1 LSTGDYKARARDAE
15 ATRLALLKAAQRRFA
30 VLGYDR
36 TTTRDIAE
44 DAGVNP
50 ALINRYFGGKEG
62 LFEEVLAAAPELPAS
77 KYALGDDLVSDFL
90 ASLRDDAWP
99 EFGQHPL
106 LLLLRDS
113 SAGEEIQAL
122 RAQGMRGAVERILEA
137 SGVEPSREAE
147 IRAQLVLALL
157 SGIVV
162 HRFMTPVEPLASA
175 SDAEL
180 RAALQD
186 AVDALLSPSPPG
198 GRSPG
203 DR

>member
-1 LSTGDYKARARDAE
+1 VITLADEVRARDAQ

-30 VLGYDR
+30 VMGYDR
-36 TTTRDIAE
+36 TTTRDVAE

-50 ALINRYFGGKEG
+50 ALINRYFGGKDG
-62 LFEEVLAAAPELPAS
+62 LFEAVLAAAPDLLAS
-77 KYALGDDLVSDFL
+77 KYPLSEDLVGDFL
-90 ASLRDDAWP
+90 ASLSPGSWP

-113 SAGEEIQAL
+113 SASEEIQVL
-122 RAQGMRGAVERILEA
+122 RSAGMRAAVDRLVEA
-137 SGVEPSREAE
+137 SGLAAGREAE
-147 IRAQLVLALL
+147 IRAQLLLALL

-175 SDAEL
+175 SDDEL
-180 RAALQD
+180 RPALQD
-186 AVDALLSPSPPG
+186 AVDALLRQSPPA
-198 GRSPG
+198 GRSRR

>member
-1 LSTGDYKARARDAE
+1 MITLGAEPRARDAE

-36 TTTRDIAE
+36 TTTREVAD

-62 LFEEVLAAAPELPAS
+62 LFQAVLAAAPELPAS
-77 KYALGDDLVSDFL
+77 KYTLGDDLVSDFL
-90 ASLRDDAWP
+90 GSLREDAWP

-113 SAGEEIQAL
+113 GAGDEIQEL
-122 RAQGMRGAVERILEA
+122 RAQGMRGAVQRILE
-137 SGVEPSREAE
+137 SSDLEPGRDAE

-175 SDAEL
+175 GDDEL
-180 RAALQD
+180 RPALQD
-186 AVDALLSPSPPG
+186 AVDALLRPNQAA
-198 GRSPG
+198 
-203 DR
+203 

>member
-1 LSTGDYKARARDAE
+1 MSPGDYKVRARDAE

-36 TTTRDIAE
+36 TTTRDVA
-44 DAGVNP
+44 DAAGVNP

-62 LFEEVLAAAPELPAS
+62 LFQAVLAAAPDLPTS
-77 KYALGDDLVSDFL
+77 KYSLGDDLVGDFI
-90 ASLRDDAWP
+90 ASLREDAWP

-113 SAGEEIQAL
+113 GAGEEIQAL
-122 RAQGMRGAVERILEA
+122 RAQGMRAAVDRIVASSGLEP
-137 SGVEPSREAE
+137 GREAE

-175 SDAEL
+175 SDEEL
-180 RAALQD
+180 RVALQD
-186 AVDALLSPSPPG
+186 AVDALLSSSR
-198 GRSPG
+198 RSST
-203 DR
+203 